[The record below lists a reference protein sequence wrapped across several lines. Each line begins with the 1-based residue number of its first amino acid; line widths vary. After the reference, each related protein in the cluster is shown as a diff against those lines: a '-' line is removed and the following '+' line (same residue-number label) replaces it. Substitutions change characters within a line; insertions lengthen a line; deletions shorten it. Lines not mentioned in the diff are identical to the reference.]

1 MEKKLS
7 CGEISAFYTEFEQF
21 MEFYQSLCRFC
32 SKSMWRKICAEKI
45 FVEKKWHL
53 TFFARAARLTS
64 EEAAAHTRD
73 MGKSWSHVKCSIQW
87 NHCEKLGNVSIWQ
100 WPGLSTSG
108 MIKGEWDLNP
118 IRQGGRHLAQ
128 EQKKDAAHQV
138 AQISPTVSTRDM
150 ANLVNIQ
157 CLPNLLCCYMST
169 HTSDHHHCL
178 VNSYKVS

>member
-1 MEKKLS
+1 ML
-7 CGEISAFYTEFEQF
+7 FLFQLY
-21 MEFYQSLCRFC
+21 
-32 SKSMWRKICAEKI
+32 
-45 FVEKKWHL
+45 VEKKSLWRKNDKCEVL